1 MNELSVIGKSVIK
14 VDALDKVTGR
24 AKFASEEG
32 IGVPGM
38 LYGKVLYSPHAHAE
52 ILGIDASKA
61 ERAKG
66 VRAVLT
72 GKDTPIH
79 RSGMMIDDRHVLC
92 HERAR
97 FVGDAVAVV
106 VADSED
112 AAEEARDLIQVEYRE
127 LPALFDA
134 EEAMRP
140 DCRVVLHPDLPNY
153 SRPMYGYLG
162 RDLPGPNV
170 HTHHKV
176 RKGDVEKG
184 FRESDIIVENRFQN
198 DRIIH
203 CQLEPFNAVCYPE
216 SDGSLTLWTSG
227 RLYMTHGPLCN
238 AFKLPASKIRVRTGY
253 LGGMFGL
260 VGRPERFTVLA
271 SLKTGKP
278 VKIVYT
284 REECFLDGLNRLPKI
299 IYIKDGLKKDGTIVA
314 REVKAIVNCG
324 AYTDHGPLTIRNGAF
339 HASQYRLPHY
349 KWDAYGVYTNE
360 PCVGPLRGF
369 GSAEALWATEQQM
382 DCDAERLGM
391 DPVEFRMRN
400 TVDEGEID
408 VRGQRVHSIG
418 AKECLKRV
426 AEWIEMEKPARPPE
440 GPIRY
445 GKGIALGNKYT
456 MADTASSAAVRVN
469 MDGSV
474 EVFHGG
480 DECGQ
485 GLNTVLSQIAAEEFR
500 MSLKKIKI
508 VFGDTA
514 RVPYDFGTASSR
526 STLYIGNAVRLAC
539 DDAKHQIFEI
549 ASRRLDAPAESLETS
564 DGVVF
569 VKDSPE
575 RRVPFSGLFLP
586 AVKEARGALKMAT
599 CLEDGGEIVGKASFW
614 GRPSEEDIETGQ
626 GEKLTMSYDYGVQA
640 AEVAVDTETG
650 LVKVLRFGSAFDT
663 GKTINPKM
671 CEAQIEGGMGMG
683 IGSALFE
690 GFVFSEK
697 GELRNTN
704 LHDYMIC
711 STLQVPSGEN
721 VASMTVEDPH
731 REGPYGAKGIGE
743 SSMCPSAPAIGN
755 AIYNAIGA
763 RVHRLPMTAERVL
776 AAIKEK
782 KSAERM
788 EHSAKGQTRGSRA
801 KTQRR

>member
-1 MNELSVIGKSVIK
+1 MKELSVVGKSVIK
-14 VDALDKVTGR
+14 VDAYDKVTGR
-24 AKFASEEG
+24 AKYASEEG

-38 LYGKVLYSPHAHAE
+38 LYGKVLLSPYAHAE
-52 ILGIDASKA
+52 ILRIDTSKA
-61 ERAKG
+61 SRLKG

-72 GKDTPIH
+72 GQDTPRH

-92 HERAR
+92 HQRVR

-106 VADSED
+106 AADSAD
-112 AAEEARDLIQVEYRE
+112 AAEEALELIEVEYRE
-127 LPALFDA
+127 LPALFDP
-134 EEAMRP
+134 EEAMKP
-140 DCRVVLHPDLPNY
+140 DCSVVLHQDLSKY
-153 SRPMYGYLG
+153 TRPMYGYLG
-162 RDLPGPNV
+162 KDLPGPNV
-170 HTHHKV
+170 HTHHKI

-203 CQLEPFNAVCYPE
+203 CQMEPFNAVCYPE
-216 SDGSLTLWTSG
+216 SDGALTLWTSG
-227 RLYMTHGPLCN
+227 RLYMTHGPLCR
-238 AFKLPASKIRVRTGY
+238 AFGLPPSKIRVRTGY
-253 LGGMFGL
+253 LGGMFGI
-260 VGRPERFTVLA
+260 VGRPERFAVLA
-271 SLKTGKP
+271 ALKAGKP
-278 VKIVYT
+278 VKMVYS

-299 IYIKDGLKKDGTIVA
+299 IYIKDGIRKDGTLVA

-382 DCDAERLGM
+382 DIDAERVGM

-418 AKECLKRV
+418 AKECLKKV
-426 AEWIEMEKPARPPE
+426 AEWIEMDKPARPPE
-440 GPIRY
+440 GPVRY

-456 MADTASSAAVRVN
+456 LADTASSAAVKVHI
-469 MDGSV
+469 DGII
-474 EVFHGG
+474 EVLHGG

-485 GLNTVLSQIAAEEFR
+485 GLNTVIAQIAAEEFKIS
-500 MSLKKIKI
+500 MGKIK
-508 VFGDTA
+508 VVWGDTA

-539 DDAKHQIFEI
+539 ADAKRQMFEI
-549 ASRRLDAPAESLETS
+549 AAERLGTHAENLETAN
-564 DGVVF
+564 GRVF
-569 VKDSPE
+569 LTDSPGKGLD
-575 RRVPFSGLFLP
+575 FSGLFLP
-586 AVKEARGALKMAT
+586 CAEGARGALKMAT
-599 CLEDGGEIVGKASFW
+599 CLEEGGEIIGKASFW
-614 GRPSEEDIETGQ
+614 GRPSEEDTETGQ

-650 LVKVLRFGSAFDT
+650 MVKVLRFCSAFDT

-671 CEAQIEGGMGMG
+671 CEAQIEGGVGMG
-683 IGSALFE
+683 IGSALYE

-697 GELRNTN
+697 GQLRNPN

-711 STLQVPSGEN
+711 SSLQVPSGDKIK
-721 VASMTVEDPH
+721 SMTVEDPH
-731 REGPYGAKGIGE
+731 REGPFGAKGIGE
-743 SSMCPSAPAIGN
+743 SSMCPSAPAVGN
-755 AIYNAIGA
+755 AIHNAIGV
-763 RVHRLPMTAERVL
+763 RLTRLPMTAERVL
-776 AAIKEK
+776 KAIKGK
-782 KSAERM
+782 
-788 EHSAKGQTRGSRA
+788 
-801 KTQRR
+801 